1 MSACVDR
8 RVAQPAHQ
16 STGLTRGPV
25 VAFAPHVILRFLS
38 PIRHRSALGIALAAG
53 AFWTTFILAGDA
65 KVENPIRFVKVK
77 LFFLDASA
85 KSPLEPNQDRYVEF
99 ERKRALYGAITP
111 SDQRE
116 RYGNYFTFI
125 WESEHPADV
134 VVRLEYKQQALGPM
148 IQMKEISYRAVK
160 GRTITRFQVTGDDYL
175 QWGRVLAWRATL
187 LENGRPVAEKRSYLW
202 R

>member
-1 MSACVDR
+1 MIPRSDLPR
-8 RVAQPAHQ
+8 RLVRRLGVALAVFALGA
-16 STGLTRGPV
+16 TGGCANQAKSEGPV
-25 VAFAPHVILRFLS
+25 RF
-38 PIRHRSALGIALAAG
+38 
-53 AFWTTFILAGDA
+53 
-65 KVENPIRFVKVK
+65 EKVK

-125 WESEHPADV
+125 WESKQPVDV
-134 VVRLEYKQQALGPM
+134 TVRLEYQQQALGPM
-148 IQMKEISYRAVK
+148 IQMKEMSYRGVK

-175 QWGRVLAWRATL
+175 QYGRVLAWRATI
-187 LENGRPVAEKRSYLW
+187 LENGRAVAERRSYLW